1 MSPQSTY
8 SKDVRLLGSNKVF
21 PIYLCGCSL
30 LDINQLFSPL
40 NQTRSSP
47 FLSTVCL
54 DSFASPGEKSVCH
67 LRIASLDGNLDT
79 QIPLWKLKKKKTN
92 LRSVAP
98 TFRTKQNINAIPWWD
113 IQKSIFPKMR
123 CLKEVTCI
131 QLVIFFKEQTPIIRS
146 EKRKE
151 KKPFCLYSA
160 QNFIFKCSSVEPIA
174 HSKCKLCIT
183 WSISCT
189 HKVVFCHKTA
199 GF

>member
-1 MSPQSTY
+1 MITYDIHYTPVWSGNLKLSRFLSQNVSVLSLDMKLKNTMSPQSTY

-54 DSFASPGEKSVCH
+54 DSRNTSRFASPGEKSVCH

-92 LRSVAP
+92 LLSVAP

-151 KKPFCLYSA
+151 AFLS
-160 QNFIFKCSSVEPIA
+160 
-174 HSKCKLCIT
+174 L
-183 WSISCT
+183 
-189 HKVVFCHKTA
+189 
-199 GF
+199 